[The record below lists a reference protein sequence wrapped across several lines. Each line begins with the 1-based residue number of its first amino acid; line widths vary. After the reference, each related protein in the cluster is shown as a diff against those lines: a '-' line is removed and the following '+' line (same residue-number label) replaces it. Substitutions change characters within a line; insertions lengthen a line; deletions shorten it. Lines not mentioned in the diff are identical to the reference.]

1 MAFLADLVIAM
12 ADSIQGIEK
21 KANFC
26 YALAMIARLSGQV
39 VYRGERYIILDVNG
53 VGYKLFLSSETLKTA
68 ISDQLS
74 AVSFWTHLAVRE
86 DAMDLYG
93 FRERGELEFFE
104 LLIGV
109 SGIGP
114 RSALAIL
121 SLAPPDVLTRAIAAG
136 DSSYLTKVSGI
147 GQKSA
152 AKIILELRDK
162 VGALDTG
169 ENLKEEG
176 DAIEALQA
184 LGYNLKE
191 ARDALRQVGAET
203 SDTGAKVRAALKLLG
218 NHHGKN

>member
-1 MAFLADLVIAM
+1 
-12 ADSIQGIEK
+12 
-21 KANFC
+21 
-26 YALAMIARLSGQV
+26 MIARLSGQIV
-39 VYRGERYIILDVNG
+39 HRGERYIILDVNG
-53 VGYKLFLSSETLKTA
+53 VGYKLFVSTETLK
-68 ISDQLS
+68 SPPN
-74 AVSFWTHLAVRE
+74 SFWTYLAVRE
-86 DAMDLYG
+86 DALDLYG
-93 FRERGELEFFE
+93 FRERSELEFFE

-121 SLAPPDVLTRAIAAG
+121 SLAPPEVLTRAISAG

-169 ENLKEEG
+169 ADLKEEG

-191 ARDALRQVGAET
+191 ARDALRRVTPET
-203 SDTGAKVRAALKLLG
+203 SATGDKIKAALKILG
-218 NHHGKN
+218 NHHGQN